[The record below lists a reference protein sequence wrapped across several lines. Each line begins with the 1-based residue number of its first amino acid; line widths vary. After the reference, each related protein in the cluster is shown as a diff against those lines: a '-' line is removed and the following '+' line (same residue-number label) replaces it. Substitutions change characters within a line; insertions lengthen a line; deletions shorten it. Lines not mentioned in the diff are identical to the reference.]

1 MFGILIVLQIYCV
14 PIYYTL
20 FMINKCNVLTV
31 ITIILL
37 SLPYNCFSAFF
48 RRNAK
53 TINEANLLSR
63 ERGGGHFCQRWP
75 RTWVHHWYPVIG
87 RVLNF
92 LHVNINRRRVNAPSP
107 SPVPVIL
114 TSSREFCCRLMATVS
129 TQHTEFSGPHRY
141 SNKII

>member
-48 RRNAK
+48 RRNEE
-53 TINEANLLSR
+53 TINEAHLLSR
-63 ERGGGHFCQRWP
+63 ERGGGEGTFPHAGP
-75 RTWVHHWYPVIG
+75 G
-87 RVLNF
+87 
-92 LHVNINRRRVNAPSP
+92 
-107 SPVPVIL
+107 
-114 TSSREFCCRLMATVS
+114 
-129 TQHTEFSGPHRY
+129 TELPPGTR
-141 SNKII
+141 